1 MADNFAS
8 RGHSL
13 KKKKHTWWSN
23 DKTIIELGYHKISW
37 FVSVSQINYLPQ
49 PLASPQIDMLAID
62 KSQYFAQPRPKLLIS
77 STTNKVHECF
87 FFFLIKS
94 WIYENHICEL
104 RSEELNEGWSWQL
117 YTQLLQLRK
126 ESLKQKNS
134 GRYGIRT
141 LDLCDTKP
149 EFFSGFLVP
158 IVKVVYVTAMI
169 IVHLSVFVVVAVVAF
184 CFVMKL

>member
-1 MADNFAS
+1 M
-8 RGHSL
+8 
-13 KKKKHTWWSN
+13 
-23 DKTIIELGYHKISW
+23 
-37 FVSVSQINYLPQ
+37 SV
-49 PLASPQIDMLAID
+49 
-62 KSQYFAQPRPKLLIS
+62 
-77 STTNKVHECF
+77 
-87 FFFLIKS
+87 FFLIKS

-158 IVKVVYVTAMI
+158 IIKVVYVTAMI
-169 IVHLSVFVVVAVVAF
+169 IVHLSVFCCCCRCCCCCLVLFRYETVTCWGFTLWKNASRTV
-184 CFVMKL
+184 KLLTETLIQCPTKHMVKAN